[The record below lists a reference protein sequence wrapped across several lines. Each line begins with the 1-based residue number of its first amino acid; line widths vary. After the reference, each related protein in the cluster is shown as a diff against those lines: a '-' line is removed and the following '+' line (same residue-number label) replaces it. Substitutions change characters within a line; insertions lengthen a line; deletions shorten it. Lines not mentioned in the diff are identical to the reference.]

1 MTELKIISNDDLDA
15 IALRQSR
22 SGQFKLFAEL
32 SAESRKEWLVRGLL
46 AAGDASAF
54 YGVPGC
60 GKSVLVEDM
69 ALHIAA
75 GRDWHGREIKQGAV
89 LYVAL
94 ERRAMVERRAI
105 ACRERYLDASLPF
118 AVIGGAYDFKL
129 PQTALEILKVIR
141 EVEAE
146 TRQDVILVVI
156 DTISRA
162 LCGGDE
168 NSSKDMGMIVAATSK
183 LQAETKAHVL
193 WVHHM
198 PQDGAERL
206 RGHGALLG
214 AMDTTVHVSKN
225 GALRTA
231 TVIKSNDAEEGE
243 RIAFTLESITIGEDT
258 TAPVVIPA
266 DAGTHIKSDE
276 PKLTKNQQ
284 TMFSILRGAGASGLT
299 TEQRN
304 EKARAVDIGT
314 KRKAD
319 LYDIREALKSR
330 GLIRQYGYR
339 WNIC

>member
-1 MTELKIISNDDLDA
+1 MAFRDAENQFWSRTWHSILRLAGTGMAKTGSCSLCCIGTERA
-15 IALRQSR
+15 
-22 SGQFKLFAEL
+22 
-32 SAESRKEWLVRGLL
+32 RGK
-46 AAGDASAF
+46 AGNC
-54 YGVPGC
+54 V
-60 GKSVLVEDM
+60 
-69 ALHIAA
+69 
-75 GRDWHGREIKQGAV
+75 QGA
-89 LYVAL
+89 YQ
-94 ERRAMVERRAI
+94 
-105 ACRERYLDASLPF
+105 DASLPF
-118 AVIGGAYDFKL
+118 AVIGGAYDFKS
-129 PQTALEILKVIR
+129 PQTAVEILKVIR
-141 EVEAE
+141 EIEAE
-146 TRQDVILVVI
+146 TGQNVILVVI